1 MNGAKYKTAYVL
13 SIIVT
18 VVGAITSAAGLF
30 INGVYRD
37 DVNSVAVFRGN
48 DLVTLVVS
56 IPLLVIGMALARR
69 GSSRGLLTWLAMLV
83 YMLYNYA
90 FYLFGTAFNK
100 WFMAYVILM
109 SLPLFALIYSLP
121 RLDANA
127 VSQSFRASTPVRWVG
142 GFMLLFAIPWGLMG
156 TARTLSYVF
165 TGVLPPDIER
175 IKLVFALDLALMVPF
190 MALGAI
196 LLIKRRAWGFTLA
209 TIMMLYGAVYSLALF
224 FMSAFAANFILSGN
238 WDALTP
244 LWIFLTIGCTVS
256 SIVLL
261 KKLSGEVIE
270 AAAPVFPAS

>member
-1 MNGAKYKTAYVL
+1 
-13 SIIVT
+13 VT
-18 VVGAITSAAGLF
+18 VVGAVTSATGLF

-69 GSSRGLLTWLAMLV
+69 GSPRGLLTWLAMLV

-109 SLPLFALIYSLP
+109 SLPLFVLIYSLP

-127 VSQSFRASTPVRWVG
+127 VSQSFRASTPVSWVG

-156 TARTLSYVF
+156 AARALSYVF

-196 LLIKRRAWGFTLA
+196 LLMKRRAWGYTLA

-224 FMSAFAANFILSGN
+224 FMSAFAANFSLSGN
-238 WDALTP
+238 WDTLTP
-244 LWIFLTIGCTVS
+244 LWIFLTVGCTVS

-261 KKLSGEVIE
+261 KNLQGEVIE
-270 AAAPVFPAS
+270 AAAPAVTTS